1 MSVTIRIAEH
11 THLVLSDLARHE
23 GRSLQATVEQ
33 AVEAYRRQRLLAEA
47 NAAWAKLRSQP
58 TRWREEVEE
67 REGWDVT
74 LADGIEEG
82 S

>member
-11 THLVLSDLARHE
+11 THVVLSDLARQE

-47 NAAWAKLRSQP
+47 NAAYAKLRSNA
-58 TRWREEVEE
+58 TRWTEEVEE

-74 LADGIEEG
+74 LADDIEEG

>member
-11 THLVLSDLARHE
+11 THRVLSDLARQE

-47 NAAWAKLRSQP
+47 NAAYARLRSKP
-58 TRWREEVEE
+58 AGWREEVEE

-74 LADGIEEG
+74 LLDGLEEG